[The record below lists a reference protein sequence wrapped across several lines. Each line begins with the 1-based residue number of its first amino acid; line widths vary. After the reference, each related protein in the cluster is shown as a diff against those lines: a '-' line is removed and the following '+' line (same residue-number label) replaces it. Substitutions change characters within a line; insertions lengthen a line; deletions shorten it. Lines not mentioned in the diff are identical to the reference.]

1 MNNFNLSEFH
11 AKLTALRDTPAK
23 NFSVSLLPTV
33 DENFILG
40 IKIPALRK
48 FAKNFFADTDAAA
61 FLNAL
66 PHIFFEENL
75 IHAFIV
81 ADMKNYAEC
90 LAATEK
96 FLPYI
101 DNWGVCDSF
110 VPKIFRRYLDELE
123 PEISRWLQADGEY
136 VVRFG
141 LSLLM
146 KFYPFDEKFLNLA
159 ASARCEKYYSQMMAA
174 WYFATALAKNFDA
187 AAIFLEQR
195 RLPRWVHNKTIQK
208 ARESLRLSD
217 AQKKYLQGL
226 KI

>member
-48 FAKNFFADTDAAA
+48 FAKKFFADTDAAA

-66 PHIFFEENL
+66 PHKFFEENL

-146 KFYPFDEKFLNLA
+146 KFYPFDAKHLNLA